1 MKKIA
6 TLALLTIILDANA
19 QKSILVEQYCELTAN
34 PRLITSNPNIWL
46 NFGSKVLQQKFKP
59 LSDSVHKMSQPV
71 EALNFMAQN
80 GWTLVKYYIEEEGA
94 SSTRFYRIYLL
105 RKKFQPKDL
114 R

>member
-6 TLALLTIILDANA
+6 TLVLLTIMLGASA
-19 QKSILVEQYCELTAN
+19 QKPVLIEQYCELTSN
-34 PRLITSNPNIWL
+34 PRLVTSNPNIWL

-71 EALNFMAQN
+71 EALNFMARN

-94 SSTRFYRIYLL
+94 SSSSFYRIYLL
-105 RKKFQPKDL
+105 KKKFQLKEL